1 MYDEPYRW
9 VEAVTNRRQYLDDQF
24 AHGSPVVATSYTE
37 GILFFTFSHGTPKLY
52 EIYDRIGLGGM
63 GHPADL
69 EKLRFS
75 ILDMAHV
82 EGFQRSP
89 GDVTGSRLVK
99 YGLAPVI
106 KQAFEEIF
114 KAPYICKILL
124 AELGTK
130 LHQDRYITINYD
142 GTFEEG
148 TDCAVLGAS
157 QEVEQKMVEYHRGH
171 RPSSASDFQSV
182 AEAAARTWATG
193 ALLQRQVE
201 SGETDDNEPTDSTT
215 SETEPFSEDTLQD
228 CLRETLAEKTL
239 ECAILEKEAPGSSKY
254 RTLSPEETHACFPHL
269 YPTPKPK

>member
-9 VEAVTNRRQYLDDQF
+9 VEAVSNRRQYLEDQF
-24 AHGSPVVATSYTE
+24 AQGSPVVALSFVE
-37 GILFFTFSHGTPKLY
+37 GILFLTFSHGTPKLY

-124 AELGTK
+124 GELGLK
-130 LHQDRYITINYD
+130 PEQDRYITINYD
-142 GTFEEG
+142 GTFNE
-148 TDCAVLGAS
+148 TVDCAVLGAT
-157 QEVEQKMVEYHRGH
+157 QETEKQMLEYLKTH
-171 RPSSASDFQSV
+171 RPSPESNLPSMI
-182 AEAAARTWATG
+182 ETAARSWAMGT
-193 ALLQRQVE
+193 LHQRREENSEPEEKEREE
-201 SGETDDNEPTDSTT
+201 STAAENGSV
-215 SETEPFSEDTLQD
+215 SEEMILD

-239 ECAILEKEAPGSSKY
+239 ECAILERNAPGSSKF
-254 RTLSPEETHACFPHL
+254 RTLSPEENQEVFPDL
-269 YPTPKPK
+269 YPTPKK